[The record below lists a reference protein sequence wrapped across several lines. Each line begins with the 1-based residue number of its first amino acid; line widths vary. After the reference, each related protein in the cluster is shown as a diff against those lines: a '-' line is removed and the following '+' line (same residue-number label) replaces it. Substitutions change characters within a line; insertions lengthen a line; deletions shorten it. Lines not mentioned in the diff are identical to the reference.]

1 MKPYLRHS
9 RRLGKD
15 SLRAAEIGIVADP
28 IMKQWRILH
37 SESSLGWG
45 GQEVRVLAE
54 LEWMRAQG
62 HWVALAAP
70 PASAIAKRAR
80 EAGILFFPLRTH
92 KALLPVEI
100 VRLAAWL
107 ARNRVDVVNTHSS
120 NDGWLAG
127 PAARLAVR
135 PILIRSRHIEV
146 DYPSLFWSGVA
157 FRFLPHHVITT
168 SRKIAD
174 RLAAEL
180 GLSPERVNCI
190 ATGVDLARFNPE
202 VKSTLRQELGLA
214 PDVALVGMISVL
226 RSWKGHATF
235 LEAAA
240 KLLGDGKHRV
250 HFIIAGDGP
259 ARAEWTQFI
268 KQEPWKGRVT
278 LIGHRA
284 DVPNVLA
291 SLNVLVLPSYAHEG
305 IPQIILQAQA
315 MARPVVA
322 TTIGGIPEVV
332 QDGVTGLLVPPRDA
346 EVLAEKIR
354 AILDDSALAKNLG
367 QAARAHIERG
377 YSLDA
382 MGARLLRLYEKL
394 AEQKVS

>member
-1 MKPYLRHS
+1 MFPDLKSINKRMFCHFLVI
-9 RRLGKD
+9 GK
-15 SLRAAEIGIVADP
+15 AATYP
-28 IMKQWRILH
+28 LQMRQWRILH
-37 SESSLGWG
+37 SESSRGWG

-62 HWVALAAP
+62 NWVALAAP
-70 PASAIAKRAR
+70 PASEIAKRAQ
-80 EAGILFFPLRTH
+80 AVGILYYPLRTS
-92 KALLPVEI
+92 KAVLPFEVIWLIQNHVE
-100 VRLAAWL
+100 
-107 ARNRVDVVNTHSS
+107 VVNTHSS

-127 PAARLAVR
+127 LAARLAGR
-135 PILIRSRHIEV
+135 ILVRSRHIEV
-146 DYPSLFWSGVA
+146 DYPNRLTSGFA
-157 FRFLPHHVITT
+157 FRTLPHHIITT
-168 SRKIAD
+168 SQRIAD

-180 GLSPERVNCI
+180 AIPPEKVTCV
-190 ATGVDLARFNPE
+190 ATGVDLGRFNLE
-202 VKSTLRQELGLA
+202 IRGTLRDELGLA

-240 KLLGDGKHRV
+240 ELMATIGRPI

-259 ARAEWTQFI
+259 ARDEWTQFI
-268 KQEPWKGRVT
+268 KKEPWRNNVT
-278 LIGHRA
+278 LLGHRS

-291 SLNVLVLPSYAHEG
+291 SLDVLVLPSYAHEG

-332 QDGVTGLLVPPRDA
+332 EDGVTGLLAPPRDA
-346 EVLAEKIR
+346 
-354 AILDDSALAKNLG
+354 DALAKKIGAVLSDRDLAGRLG
-367 QAARAHIERG
+367 KAARAHIEKS

-382 MGARLLRLYEKL
+382 MGARLLRLYENL
-394 AEQKVS
+394 GGDANGSRPR